1 MEGENNITKRTYNKK
16 IIKEKKNT
24 QVFNKEVSL
33 KCLYDT
39 LYDILQKICIE
50 SEKTNNNNENE
61 YLLTKAVFKR
71 AELLNYIQPFI
82 ETIKPYYYFSKQH
95 YVHKLINYNAFITII
110 RQLCNVNDIKYTSKI
125 VYIKSNYE
133 IQYTIVLAN
142 ASALEEPFANPEL
155 PRSQ

>member
-1 MEGENNITKRTYNKK
+1 MDDALPQKRTYKKK

-39 LYDILQKICIE
+39 LYDILQKI
-50 SEKTNNNNENE
+50 SEKTNNNNENV
-61 YLLTKAVFKR
+61 YLLTKAGFKR

-95 YVHKLINYNAFITII
+95 YVNKVINYNAFITII

-133 IQYTIVLAN
+133 IQYTIVLAAFN
-142 ASALEEPFANPEL
+142 ASAISLEEPSVNPEL
-155 PRSQ
+155 PGSQ

>member
-1 MEGENNITKRTYNKK
+1 MDDILPQKRTYKK
-16 IIKEKKNT
+16 KNIKEKKNT

-39 LYDILQKICIE
+39 LYDILQKI
-50 SEKTNNNNENE
+50 SENNNGE
-61 YLLTKAVFKR
+61 YFITKAVFKR
-71 AELLNYIQPFI
+71 AEILNYIQPFI

-95 YVHKLINYNAFITII
+95 YVDKLINYNAFITIV
-110 RQLCNVNDIKYTSKI
+110 RQLCNVNNIKYTSKI

-142 ASALEEPFANPEL
+142 ASTANAQDTL
-155 PRSQ
+155 SGSQ

>member
-1 MEGENNITKRTYNKK
+1 MDDIPLPQKRTYKKK

-39 LYDILQKICIE
+39 LYDILQKI

-71 AELLNYIQPFI
+71 AELLNYIHPFI

-95 YVHKLINYNAFITII
+95 YVHKVINYNAFITII

-133 IQYTIVLAN
+133 IQYTIVLAATAN
-142 ASALEEPFANPEL
+142 ASLEEPSVNPEL
-155 PRSQ
+155 PGSQ

>member
-1 MEGENNITKRTYNKK
+1 MDDITQPQKRTYKKK

-39 LYDILQKICIE
+39 LYDILQKICTE
-50 SEKTNNNNENE
+50 TENIHNDE
-61 YLLTKAVFKR
+61 YFITKAVFKR
-71 AELLNYIQPFI
+71 AQLVNYIQPFI

-95 YVHKLINYNAFITII
+95 YVDKQINYNAFITII

-142 ASALEEPFANPEL
+142 AAAGVPLAID
-155 PRSQ
+155 Q

>member
-1 MEGENNITKRTYNKK
+1 MDDITQPQKRTYKKK

-39 LYDILQKICIE
+39 LYDILQKICTE
-50 SEKTNNNNENE
+50 AENIHNDE
-61 YLLTKAVFKR
+61 YFITKAVFKR
-71 AELLNYIQPFI
+71 AQLVNYIQPFI

-95 YVHKLINYNAFITII
+95 YVDKQINYNAFVTII

-142 ASALEEPFANPEL
+142 ANAQETL
-155 PRSQ
+155 PGSQ

>member
-1 MEGENNITKRTYNKK
+1 MDDALPKKRTYKKK

-39 LYDILQKICIE
+39 LYDILQKICTE
-50 SEKTNNNNENE
+50 TENIHNDE
-61 YLLTKAVFKR
+61 YFITKAVFKR

-95 YVHKLINYNAFITII
+95 YVHKLINYNAFITIV
-110 RQLCNVNDIKYTSKI
+110 RQLCNVNNIKYTSKI

-133 IQYTIVLAN
+133 IQYTIVLA
-142 ASALEEPFANPEL
+142 SATVSLEEPSANP
-155 PRSQ
+155 